1 MKGEAAFGKG
11 GCIGVRIA
19 LFGDIHGNLT
29 ALSAVVE
36 ELDALGVERRIC
48 LGDLAFRG
56 PEPQEVIAA
65 VASMELEAVVV
76 GNTDQWLFQGF
87 PDGFSPGEERLKQLQ
102 AYRSWCLERLDAGA
116 LEWLRGL
123 PAKYS
128 ATLGEHTLCVVH
140 SSPLSTEDW
149 YPSSLSD
156 EELEG
161 IFRGAPPCDILVYG
175 HIHTPFVR
183 RLYRR
188 WLLNAGSVGHP
199 VDGDARASYLLLEA
213 ARGSLNLSVRRVA
226 YDAAKAARIAAEREL
241 PFAELYGEAIRT
253 GQGF

>member
-1 MKGEAAFGKG
+1 M
-11 GCIGVRIA
+11 RIA
-19 LFGDIHGNLT
+19 LFGDVHGNLT
-29 ALSAVVE
+29 ALHAVVNDM
-36 ELDALGVERRIC
+36 DALGVERRIC

-56 PEPQEVIAA
+56 PEPQEVVAA
-65 VASMELEAVVV
+65 VAGMALEAVIV

-87 PDGFSPGEERLKQLQ
+87 PEGFSPGEERLKQLQ
-102 AYRSWCLERLDAGA
+102 AYRAWCLERLDTEA

-123 PAKYS
+123 PERYS
-128 ATLGEHTLCVVH
+128 ARLGAHALCVVH

-161 IFRGAPPCDILVYG
+161 IFKGAPPSDILVYG

-183 RLYRR
+183 RLHRR
-188 WLLNAGSVGHP
+188 WLVNTGSVGNP

-213 ARGSLNLSVRRVA
+213 AGGSLNLTLRRVA
-226 YDAAKAARIAAEREL
+226 YDVGRTARVAAERGF
-241 PFAELYGEAIRT
+241 PRADAYSEALRT